1 MARYVNDYVDHFDV
15 RRMIRFNTRVDRVVQ
30 DADRNGWTVETVDA
44 SDSRATLHVRA
55 VAVATGHHAKPV
67 VASFPGEKVRE
78 EHTRSFARPQGA
90 STDPSHAW
98 PTLSCDPRQTF
109 TGEMYHSIEYKDCH
123 TNHLEGKRVLVV
135 GIGNS
140 AGTSSANTA
149 LPAATPFVFAFA
161 FSHAP
166 RADAVLHGQWTW
178 R

>member
-90 STDPSHAW
+90 RTDRSLARLANPLVRSAPDVHRRDV
-98 PTLSCDPRQTF
+98 PQHRVQGLPHQPPRGQA
-109 TGEMYHSIEYKDCH
+109 
-123 TNHLEGKRVLVV
+123 R
-135 GIGNS
+135 
-140 AGTSSANTA
+140 
-149 LPAATPFVFAFA
+149 
-161 FSHAP
+161 P
-166 RADAVLHGQWTW
+166 RCRH